1 MVTNYRQK
9 AKEMIE
15 RQSFERGNMKK
26 RLIASIIFVF
36 MLSSLFAYD
45 WNGRYLW
52 VNPTKKDNGGKMK
65 SVEMMVKET
74 KDEWKR
80 EIYLLDED
88 EEYRLF
94 PLIMPS
100 DESFSEWHKYK
111 EDSPEAKTFRYNTD
125 KLNTSPFSPGKWLLE
140 EIKTEGDESIMEV
153 TVSAFNMKVG
163 ITITFSFSLDEEGKE
178 QLTFWLDTD
187 LAMANGMFFKN
198 PEPESG
204 GRFVLE
210 KQI

>member
-26 RLIASIIFVF
+26 RLIASIIFMF

-111 EDSPEAKTFRYNTD
+111 EDSDVAKTFRYNTD
-125 KLNTSPFSPGKWLLE
+125 KLNTSPFSPGKWLLK
-140 EIKTEGDESIMEV
+140 EIRSEGDKSIMEV

>member
-26 RLIASIIFVF
+26 RLIASIIFMF

-111 EDSPEAKTFRYNTD
+111 DDSDVAKTFRYNTD
-125 KLNTSPFSPGKWLLE
+125 KLNTSPFSPGKWLLK
-140 EIKTEGDESIMEV
+140 EIRSEGDKSIMEV

-163 ITITFSFSLDEEGKE
+163 ITITFAFALDENGKE

-198 PEPESG
+198 PESDSD
-204 GRFVLE
+204 GRFVLK
-210 KQI
+210 KQ

>member
-26 RLIASIIFVF
+26 RLIASIIFMF

-111 EDSPEAKTFRYNTD
+111 EDSDVAKTFRYNTD
-125 KLNTSPFSPGKWLLE
+125 KLNTSPFSPGKWLLK
-140 EIKTEGDESIMEV
+140 EIRSEGDKSIMEV

-163 ITITFSFSLDEEGKE
+163 ITITFAFALDENGKE

-198 PEPESG
+198 PERESG

>member
-1 MVTNYRQK
+1 MVTNYRHK

-26 RLIASIIFVF
+26 RLIASIIFMF

-111 EDSPEAKTFRYNTD
+111 EDSDVAKTFRYNTD
-125 KLNTSPFSPGKWLLE
+125 KLNTSPFSPGKWLLK
-140 EIKTEGDESIMEV
+140 EIRSEGDKSIMEV

-163 ITITFSFSLDEEGKE
+163 ITITFAFALDENGKE

-198 PEPESG
+198 PESDSD
-204 GRFVLE
+204 GRFVLK
-210 KQI
+210 KQ

>member
-26 RLIASIIFVF
+26 RLIASIIFMF

-88 EEYRLF
+88 RLF

-111 EDSPEAKTFRYNTD
+111 EDSDVAKTFRYNTD
-125 KLNTSPFSPGKWLLE
+125 KLNTSPFSPGKWLLK
-140 EIKTEGDESIMEV
+140 EIRSEGDKSIMEV

-163 ITITFSFSLDEEGKE
+163 ITITFAFALDENGKE

-198 PEPESG
+198 PESDSD
-204 GRFVLE
+204 GRFVLK
-210 KQI
+210 KQ

>member
-26 RLIASIIFVF
+26 RLIASIIFMF

-111 EDSPEAKTFRYNTD
+111 EDSDVAKTFRYNTD
-125 KLNTSPFSPGKWLLE
+125 KLNTSPFSPGKWLLK
-140 EIKTEGDESIMEV
+140 EIRSEGDKSIMEI

-163 ITITFSFSLDEEGKE
+163 ITITFAFALDENGKE

-198 PEPESG
+198 PESDSD
-204 GRFVLE
+204 GRFVLK
-210 KQI
+210 KQ

>member
-111 EDSPEAKTFRYNTD
+111 EDSDVAKTFRYNTD
-125 KLNTSPFSPGKWLLE
+125 KLNTSPFSPGKWLLK
-140 EIKTEGDESIMEV
+140 EIRSEGDKSIMEV

-163 ITITFSFSLDEEGKE
+163 ITITFAFALDENGKE

-198 PEPESG
+198 PESDSD
-204 GRFVLE
+204 GRFVLK
-210 KQI
+210 KQ

>member
-1 MVTNYRQK
+1 
-9 AKEMIE
+9 MIE
-15 RQSFERGNMKK
+15 KQSLKRVVMKK
-26 RLIASIIFVF
+26 RLVITVLSLFL
-36 MLSSLFAYD
+36 LSSLFAHD
-45 WNGRYLW
+45 WSGRYLW

-65 SVEMMVKET
+65 SIEMLVNESEN
-74 KDEWKR
+74 EWKR
-80 EIYLLDED
+80 EIYLIDEGK
-88 EEYRLF
+88 EYRLF
-94 PLIMPS
+94 PLILPT

>member
-26 RLIASIIFVF
+26 RLIASIIFMF

-111 EDSPEAKTFRYNTD
+111 EDSDVAKTFRYNTD
-125 KLNTSPFSPGKWLLE
+125 KLNTSPFSPGKWLLK
-140 EIKTEGDESIMEV
+140 EIRIEGDKSIMEV

-163 ITITFSFSLDEEGKE
+163 ITITFAFALDENGKE

>member
-26 RLIASIIFVF
+26 RLIASIIFMF

-111 EDSPEAKTFRYNTD
+111 EDSVEAETFRHNNKKINT
-125 KLNTSPFSPGKWLLE
+125 LSFNPGKWMIE
-140 EIKTEGDESIMEV
+140 EIKSSDSESV
-153 TVSAFNMKVG
+153 TLVKVGAFNIKVG
-163 ITITFSFSLDEEGKE
+163 VTITFSFSLDEKGKE
-178 QLTFWLDTD
+178 QLTFWMDTD

-198 PEPESG
+198 PESDSD
-204 GRFVLE
+204 GRFVLK
-210 KQI
+210 KQ

>member
-26 RLIASIIFVF
+26 RLIASIIFMF

-111 EDSPEAKTFRYNTD
+111 EDSDVAKTFRYNTD
-125 KLNTSPFSPGKWLLE
+125 KLNTSPFSPGKWLLKE
-140 EIKTEGDESIMEV
+140 LRSEGDKSIMEV

-163 ITITFSFSLDEEGKE
+163 ITITFAFALDENGKE

-198 PEPESG
+198 PESDSD
-204 GRFVLE
+204 GRFVLK
-210 KQI
+210 KQ

>member
-1 MVTNYRQK
+1 
-9 AKEMIE
+9 MIE

-26 RLIASIIFVF
+26 RLIASIIFMF

-111 EDSPEAKTFRYNTD
+111 EDSDVAKTFRYNTD
-125 KLNTSPFSPGKWLLE
+125 KLNTSPFSPGKWLLK
-140 EIKTEGDESIMEV
+140 EIRSEGDKSIMEV

-163 ITITFSFSLDEEGKE
+163 ITITFAFALDENGKE

-187 LAMANGMFFKN
+187 LDMANGMFLKKQ
-198 PEPESG
+198 EHESG

>member
-1 MVTNYRQK
+1 
-9 AKEMIE
+9 MIE

-26 RLIASIIFVF
+26 RLIASIIFMF

-111 EDSPEAKTFRYNTD
+111 EDSDVAKTFRYNTD
-125 KLNTSPFSPGKWLLE
+125 KLNTSPFSPGKWLLN
-140 EIKTEGDESIMEV
+140 EIRSEGDKSIMEV

-163 ITITFSFSLDEEGKE
+163 ITITFAFALDENGKE

-198 PEPESG
+198 PESDSD
-204 GRFVLE
+204 GRFVLK
-210 KQI
+210 KQ

>member
-1 MVTNYRQK
+1 
-9 AKEMIE
+9 MIE

-26 RLIASIIFVF
+26 RLIASIIFMF

-111 EDSPEAKTFRYNTD
+111 EDSDVAKTFRYNTD
-125 KLNTSPFSPGKWLLE
+125 KLNTSPFSPGKWLLK
-140 EIKTEGDESIMEV
+140 EIRSEGDKSIMEV

-163 ITITFSFSLDEEGKE
+163 ITITFAFALDENGKE
-178 QLTFWLDTD
+178 QLTFWLNTD

-198 PEPESG
+198 PESDSD
-204 GRFVLE
+204 GRFVLK
-210 KQI
+210 KQ

>member
-1 MVTNYRQK
+1 
-9 AKEMIE
+9 MIE

-26 RLIASIIFVF
+26 RLIASIIFMF

-111 EDSPEAKTFRYNTD
+111 EDSDVAKTFRYNTD
-125 KLNTSPFSPGKWLLE
+125 KLNTSPFSPGKWLLK
-140 EIKTEGDESIMEV
+140 EIRSEGDKSIMEV
-153 TVSAFNMKVG
+153 TVSEFNMKVG
-163 ITITFSFSLDEEGKE
+163 ITITFAFALDENGKE

-198 PEPESG
+198 PESDSD
-204 GRFVLE
+204 GRFVLK
-210 KQI
+210 KQ

>member
-26 RLIASIIFVF
+26 RLIASIIFMF

-65 SVEMMVKET
+65 SVEMMVKEP

-80 EIYLLDED
+80 GIYLLDED

-111 EDSPEAKTFRYNTD
+111 EDSDVAKTFRYNTD
-125 KLNTSPFSPGKWLLE
+125 KLNTSPFSPGKWLLK
-140 EIKTEGDESIMEV
+140 EIRSEGDKSIMEV

-163 ITITFSFSLDEEGKE
+163 ITITFAFALDENGKE

-198 PEPESG
+198 PESDSD
-204 GRFVLE
+204 GRFVLK
-210 KQI
+210 KQ

>member
-1 MVTNYRQK
+1 
-9 AKEMIE
+9 MIE

-26 RLIASIIFVF
+26 RLIASIIFMF

-65 SVEMMVKET
+65 SVEMMVKEP

-80 EIYLLDED
+80 GIYLLDED

-111 EDSPEAKTFRYNTD
+111 EDSDVAKTFRYNTD
-125 KLNTSPFSPGKWLLE
+125 KLNTSPFSPGKWLLK
-140 EIKTEGDESIMEV
+140 EIRSEGDKSIMEV

-163 ITITFSFSLDEEGKE
+163 ITITFAFALDENGKE

-198 PEPESG
+198 PESDSD
-204 GRFVLE
+204 GRFVLK
-210 KQI
+210 KQ

>member
-26 RLIASIIFVF
+26 RLIASIIFMF

-111 EDSPEAKTFRYNTD
+111 EDSDVAKTFRYNTD
-125 KLNTSPFSPGKWLLE
+125 KLNTSPFSPGKWLLK
-140 EIKTEGDESIMEV
+140 EIRSEGDKSIMEV

-163 ITITFSFSLDEEGKE
+163 ITITFAFALDENGKE

-210 KQI
+210 KQK

>member
-9 AKEMIE
+9 AKKMIE

-26 RLIASIIFVF
+26 RLIASIIFMF

-111 EDSPEAKTFRYNTD
+111 EDSDVAKTFRYNTD
-125 KLNTSPFSPGKWLLE
+125 KLNTSPFSPGKWLLK
-140 EIKTEGDESIMEV
+140 EIRSEGDKSIMEV

-163 ITITFSFSLDEEGKE
+163 ITITFAFALDENGKE

-198 PEPESG
+198 PESDSD
-204 GRFVLE
+204 GRFVLK
-210 KQI
+210 KQ

>member
-1 MVTNYRQK
+1 
-9 AKEMIE
+9 MIE

-26 RLIASIIFVF
+26 RLIVSIIFMF

-65 SVEMMVKET
+65 SVEMVVKET

-111 EDSPEAKTFRYNTD
+111 EDSDVAKTFRYNTD
-125 KLNTSPFSPGKWLLE
+125 KLNTSPFSPGKWMLK
-140 EIKTEGDESIMEV
+140 EIRSEGDESIMEV

-163 ITITFSFSLDEEGKE
+163 ITITFAFALDENGKE

-198 PEPESG
+198 PEGDSD
-204 GRFVLE
+204 GRFVLK
-210 KQI
+210 KQ

>member
-26 RLIASIIFVF
+26 RLIASIIFMF

-52 VNPTKKDNGGKMK
+52 INPTKKDNGGKMK

-111 EDSPEAKTFRYNTD
+111 EDSDVAKTFRYNTD
-125 KLNTSPFSPGKWLLE
+125 KLNTSPFSPGKWLLK
-140 EIKTEGDESIMEV
+140 EIRSEGDKSIMEV

-163 ITITFSFSLDEEGKE
+163 ITITFAFALDENGKE

>member
-26 RLIASIIFVF
+26 RLIASIIFMF

-111 EDSPEAKTFRYNTD
+111 EDSDVAKTFRYNTD
-125 KLNTSPFSPGKWLLE
+125 KLNTSPFSPGKWLLK
-140 EIKTEGDESIMEV
+140 EIRSEGDKSIMEV

-163 ITITFSFSLDEEGKE
+163 ITITFSFTLDEKGKE
-178 QLTFWLDTD
+178 QLTFWMDTD
-187 LAMANGMFFKN
+187 LAMADGMFFKN
-198 PEPESG
+198 PEHDSG
-204 GRFVLE
+204 GRFVLK
-210 KQI
+210 KQ

>member
-1 MVTNYRQK
+1 
-9 AKEMIE
+9 MIE

-26 RLIASIIFVF
+26 RLIASIIFMF

-111 EDSPEAKTFRYNTD
+111 EDSDVAKTFRYNTD
-125 KLNTSPFSPGKWLLE
+125 KLNTSPFSPGKWLLK
-140 EIKTEGDESIMEV
+140 EIRSEGDKSIMEV

-163 ITITFSFSLDEEGKE
+163 ITITFAFALDENGKE

>member
-15 RQSFERGNMKK
+15 RQSSERGNMKK
-26 RLIASIIFVF
+26 RLIASIIFMF

-111 EDSPEAKTFRYNTD
+111 EDSDVAKTFRYNTD
-125 KLNTSPFSPGKWLLE
+125 KLNTSPFSPGKWLLK
-140 EIKTEGDESIMEV
+140 EIRSEGDKSIMEV

-163 ITITFSFSLDEEGKE
+163 ITITFAFALDENGKE

-198 PEPESG
+198 PESDSD
-204 GRFVLE
+204 GRFVLK
-210 KQI
+210 KQ

>member
-1 MVTNYRQK
+1 
-9 AKEMIE
+9 MIE

-26 RLIASIIFVF
+26 RLIASIIFMF

-111 EDSPEAKTFRYNTD
+111 DDSDVAKTFRYNTD
-125 KLNTSPFSPGKWLLE
+125 KLNTSPFSPGKWLLK
-140 EIKTEGDESIMEV
+140 EIRSEGDKSIMEV

-163 ITITFSFSLDEEGKE
+163 ITITFAFALDENGKE

-198 PEPESG
+198 PESDSD
-204 GRFVLE
+204 GRFVLK
-210 KQI
+210 KQ

>member
-26 RLIASIIFVF
+26 RLIASIIFMF

-52 VNPTKKDNGGKMK
+52 VNPTKKDNGGQMK

-111 EDSPEAKTFRYNTD
+111 EDSDVAKTFRYNTD
-125 KLNTSPFSPGKWLLE
+125 KLNTSPFSPGKWLLK
-140 EIKTEGDESIMEV
+140 EIRSEGDKSIMEV

-163 ITITFSFSLDEEGKE
+163 ITITFAFALDENGKE

-198 PEPESG
+198 PESDSD
-204 GRFVLE
+204 GRFVLK
-210 KQI
+210 KQ

>member
-26 RLIASIIFVF
+26 RLIASIIFMF

-111 EDSPEAKTFRYNTD
+111 EDSDVAKTFRYNTD
-125 KLNTSPFSPGKWLLE
+125 KLNTSPFSPGKWLLK
-140 EIKTEGDESIMEV
+140 EIRSEGDKSIMEV

-163 ITITFSFSLDEEGKE
+163 ITITFAFALDENGKE

-204 GRFVLE
+204 GRFVLK

>member
-1 MVTNYRQK
+1 
-9 AKEMIE
+9 MIE

-26 RLIASIIFVF
+26 RLIASIIFMF

-52 VNPTKKDNGGKMK
+52 GNPTKKDNGGKMK

-111 EDSPEAKTFRYNTD
+111 EDSDVAKTFRYNTD
-125 KLNTSPFSPGKWLLE
+125 KLNTSPFSPGKWLLK
-140 EIKTEGDESIMEV
+140 EIRSEGDKSIMEV

-163 ITITFSFSLDEEGKE
+163 ITITFAFALDENGKE

-198 PEPESG
+198 PESDSD
-204 GRFVLE
+204 GRFVLK
-210 KQI
+210 KQ

>member
-26 RLIASIIFVF
+26 RLIASIIFMF

-111 EDSPEAKTFRYNTD
+111 EDSDVAKTFRYNTD
-125 KLNTSPFSPGKWLLE
+125 KLNTSPFSPGKWLLK
-140 EIKTEGDESIMEV
+140 EIRSEGDKSIMEV

-198 PEPESG
+198 PESDSD
-204 GRFVLE
+204 GRFVLK
-210 KQI
+210 KQ

>member
-26 RLIASIIFVF
+26 RLIASIIFMF
-36 MLSSLFAYD
+36 MLSSLLAYD

-111 EDSPEAKTFRYNTD
+111 EDSDVAKTFRYNTD
-125 KLNTSPFSPGKWLLE
+125 KLNTSPFSPGKWLLK
-140 EIKTEGDESIMEV
+140 EIRSEGDKSIMEV

-163 ITITFSFSLDEEGKE
+163 ITITFAFALDENGKE

-198 PEPESG
+198 PESDSD
-204 GRFVLE
+204 GRFVLK
-210 KQI
+210 KQ

>member
-1 MVTNYRQK
+1 
-9 AKEMIE
+9 MIE
-15 RQSFERGNMKK
+15 KQSLKRVVMKK
-26 RLIASIIFVF
+26 RLVITVLSLFL
-36 MLSSLFAYD
+36 LSSLFAHD
-45 WNGRYLW
+45 WSGRYLW

-111 EDSPEAKTFRYNTD
+111 EDSDVAKTFRYNTD
-125 KLNTSPFSPGKWLLE
+125 KLNTSPFSPGKWLLK
-140 EIKTEGDESIMEV
+140 EIRSEGDKSIMEV

-163 ITITFSFSLDEEGKE
+163 ITITFAFALDENGKE

-198 PEPESG
+198 PESDSD
-204 GRFVLE
+204 GRFVLK
-210 KQI
+210 KQ

>member
-1 MVTNYRQK
+1 
-9 AKEMIE
+9 MIE

-26 RLIASIIFVF
+26 RLIASIIFMF

-111 EDSPEAKTFRYNTD
+111 EDSDVAKTFRYNTD
-125 KLNTSPFSPGKWLLE
+125 KLNTSPFSPGKWLLK
-140 EIKTEGDESIMEV
+140 EIRSEGDKSIMEV

-163 ITITFSFSLDEEGKE
+163 ITITFAFALDENGKE

-198 PEPESG
+198 PENDSD
-204 GRFVLE
+204 GRFVLK
-210 KQI
+210 KQ

>member
-26 RLIASIIFVF
+26 RLIASIIFMF

-111 EDSPEAKTFRYNTD
+111 EDSDVAKTFRYNTD
-125 KLNTSPFSPGKWLLE
+125 KLNTSPFSPGKWLLK
-140 EIKTEGDESIMEV
+140 EIRSEGDKSIMEV
-153 TVSAFNMKVG
+153 NVSAFNMKVG
-163 ITITFSFSLDEEGKE
+163 ITITFAFALDENGKE

-198 PEPESG
+198 PESDSD
-204 GRFVLE
+204 GRFVLK
-210 KQI
+210 KQ

>member
-26 RLIASIIFVF
+26 RLIASIIFMF

-65 SVEMMVKET
+65 SVELLVKET

-111 EDSPEAKTFRYNTD
+111 EDSDVAKTFRYNTD
-125 KLNTSPFSPGKWLLE
+125 KLNTSPFSPGKWLLK
-140 EIKTEGDESIMEV
+140 EIRSEGDKSIMEV

-163 ITITFSFSLDEEGKE
+163 ITITFAFALDENGKE

-198 PEPESG
+198 PESDSD
-204 GRFVLE
+204 GRFVLK
-210 KQI
+210 KQ

>member
-1 MVTNYRQK
+1 
-9 AKEMIE
+9 MIE

-26 RLIASIIFVF
+26 RLIASIIFMF

-111 EDSPEAKTFRYNTD
+111 EDSDVAKTFRYNTD
-125 KLNTSPFSPGKWLLE
+125 KLNTSPFSPGKWLLK
-140 EIKTEGDESIMEV
+140 EIRSEGDKSIMEV

-163 ITITFSFSLDEEGKE
+163 ITITFAFALDENGKE

-198 PEPESG
+198 PESDSD
-204 GRFVLE
+204 GRFVLK
-210 KQI
+210 KQ